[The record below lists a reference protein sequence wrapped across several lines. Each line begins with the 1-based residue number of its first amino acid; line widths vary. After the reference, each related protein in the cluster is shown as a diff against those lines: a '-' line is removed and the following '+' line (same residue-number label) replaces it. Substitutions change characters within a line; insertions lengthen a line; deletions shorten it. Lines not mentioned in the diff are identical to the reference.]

1 MCSRYYID
9 PDMME
14 EISRVVQNIDGR
26 IWLAQGDTRPTDVA
40 PVIGQSEHGLELGIC
55 RWGYPLSKGK
65 NPVINARVETVMDKP
80 SFQNGILYHRLLIP
94 AGGFYEW
101 NSLKEKSSFAR
112 PDSSVLYMAGFCDWF
127 ENERRFVILTTTANN
142 SMKKIHDRMS
152 SHVDSFHNFLHLY
165 IVILAVSGYTKVY
178 IDLGAEH
185 ASDTFR
191 IKAGMFFIC
200 TDGNF
205 SFCDKLHQFFNR
217 HMFFFCYSFDFRSQ
231 NSFSGSVHLGCVISH
246 VVLPPI
252 LFV

>member
-9 PDMME
+9 LDMME

-26 IWLAQGDTRPTDVA
+26 IRLTQGDIRPTDVA
-40 PVIGQSEHGLELGIC
+40 PVIGQSEHRLELGMC

-101 NSLKEKSSFAR
+101 NSLKEKSTFTR

-142 SMKKIHDRMS
+142 SMKKIHDRMPLILEAPAYIPNDGKQTPMRGHPVFIAQHATATCCRECIRKWHKIQPGRELS
-152 SHVDSFHNFLHLY
+152 QVQQEYLVD
-165 IVILAVSGYTKVY
+165 VIMTWIERELENA
-178 IDLGAEH
+178 
-185 ASDTFR
+185 R
-191 IKAGMFFIC
+191 
-200 TDGNF
+200 
-205 SFCDKLHQFFNR
+205 
-217 HMFFFCYSFDFRSQ
+217 
-231 NSFSGSVHLGCVISH
+231 
-246 VVLPPI
+246 
-252 LFV
+252 

>member
-1 MCSRYYID
+1 MCSSYYID
-9 PDMME
+9 LDMME

-101 NSLKEKSSFAR
+101 NSLKEKSTFTR

-127 ENERRFVILTTTANN
+127 ENERRFVILTTTAINCL
-142 SMKKIHDRMS
+142 KKIQGNKSQTGLIITKCLYFCARHRLCLTDRRNMNS
-152 SHVDSFHNFLHLY
+152 RVCFHR
-165 IVILAVSGYTKVY
+165 KW
-178 IDLGAEH
+178 
-185 ASDTFR
+185 
-191 IKAGMFFIC
+191 
-200 TDGNF
+200 
-205 SFCDKLHQFFNR
+205 
-217 HMFFFCYSFDFRSQ
+217 
-231 NSFSGSVHLGCVISH
+231 
-246 VVLPPI
+246 
-252 LFV
+252 